1 MKHQRPPTTRR
12 LERALGDFVR
22 TRMQGGFGEL
32 LMFFLKQGWA
42 ALFGVLFIIAL
53 IGTKLVWQ
61 DDWPLE
67 RYDGLFI
74 FAVTTQI
81 AMLYFKLETW
91 DEARV
96 ILLFHLTGTAMELFK
111 IRMGS
116 WSYPEPGYFV
126 LGGVPMFSGFMY
138 ASIGSYIARVI
149 RIFQMRFAPYPPLW
163 VTFLFGAAIYVNFF
177 AHHYT
182 VDIRLGLFA
191 ASLILFLRT
200 RIWFYV
206 AGTPRWMPMPVAAFL
221 CAFVVWIAENV
232 GTMTGTW
239 IYAGQSDMQMVS
251 FAKMGSWY
259 LLLWV
264 AFVTV
269 TLVSRSALSRTAVNP
284 VATPSPSATEVLDKE
299 DTKEGASH
307 DENRISAHHGPR

>member
-1 MKHQRPPTTRR
+1 MSKPIPTTRR
-12 LERALGDFVR
+12 LERALGDFIR
-22 TRMQGGFGEL
+22 TRMQGWLGEL
-32 LMFFLKQGWA
+32 VMFFLKQGWA
-42 ALFGVLFIIAL
+42 ALFGILFLIAL

-61 DDWPLE
+61 DDWAMQ

-96 ILLFHLTGTAMELFK
+96 ILLFHATGTAMELFK
-111 IRMGS
+111 IHMGS
-116 WSYPEPGYFV
+116 WSYPEPGLFV
-126 LGGVPMFSGFMY
+126 IGGVPMFSGFMY

-149 RIFQMRFAPYPPLW
+149 RIFQMQFAPYPPLW
-163 VTFLFGAAIYVNFF
+163 VTFLFGALIYVNFF
-177 AHHYT
+177 AHHF
-182 VDIRLGLFA
+182 VPDIRLGLFA
-191 ASLILFLRT
+191 GSLILFGRT

-206 AGTPRWMPMPVAAFL
+206 GQAPRWMPMPLAAFL

-239 IYAGQSDMQMVS
+239 IYAGQSGMQMVS

-269 TLVSRSALSRTAVNP
+269 TIVSRNALSRAAMRP
-284 VATPSPSATEVLDKE
+284 EAKASPSAQETLD
-299 DTKEGASH
+299 
-307 DENRISAHHGPR
+307 

>member
-1 MKHQRPPTTRR
+1 MTQRIPTTRR

-22 TRMQGGFGEL
+22 TRLQGGLGEL
-32 LMFFLKQGWA
+32 LMFFFKQGWA
-42 ALFGVLFIIAL
+42 ALFGLLFIIAL
-53 IGTKLVWQ
+53 IGTKLIWQ
-61 DDWPLE
+61 DDWALQ

-96 ILLFHLTGTAMELFK
+96 ILLFHITGTAMELFK

-116 WSYPEPGYFV
+116 WSYPEPGLFV

-149 RIFQMRFAPYPPLW
+149 RIFHMRFAPYPPLW
-163 VTFLFGAAIYVNFF
+163 ITFIFGAAIYVNFF

-182 VDIRLGLFA
+182 IDIRMGLFA
-191 ASLILFLRT
+191 ASLILFART

-206 AGTPRWMPMPVAAFL
+206 GRNPRWMPMPVAAFL

-239 IYAGQSDMQMVS
+239 IYAGQSALQMVS

-269 TLVSRSALSRTAVNP
+269 TLVSRGALSQTAIKP
-284 VATPSPSATEVLDKE
+284 ELRASPSAPEALD
-299 DTKEGASH
+299 
-307 DENRISAHHGPR
+307 